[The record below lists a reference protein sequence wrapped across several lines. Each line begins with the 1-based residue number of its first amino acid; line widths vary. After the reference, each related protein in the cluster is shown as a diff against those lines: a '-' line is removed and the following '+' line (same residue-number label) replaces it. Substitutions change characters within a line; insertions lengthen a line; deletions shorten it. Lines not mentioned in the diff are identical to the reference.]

1 MNKTARH
8 LLILASVLSLAPAGR
23 AWADGGSVLPAVQ
36 DVDGYS
42 LADAAQAT
50 AVYNTGIQAG
60 NPATPPAPNL
70 PFDVLVGDT
79 SLSPNTYI
87 YLPIFDAD
95 NSAPVPPNFP
105 SSITDQAAD
114 ASFLDSYVLSNYGV
128 TAFIVQ
134 VDGQTTVLDDTYIT
148 GVTTPTLLDGTPG
161 GDEYIS
167 SSAFLTPLSPG
178 DHTIGIGGLI
188 SGQPQTFLSYSVD
201 VVPEPA
207 PWFVTGLVGLAA
219 CIIRRNRG
227 LSTIRMNKPEV
238 SGRA

>member
-1 MNKTARH
+1 MNKAGKYS
-8 LLILASVLSLAPAGR
+8 LILASLFSLAIAGR
-23 AWADGGSVLPAVQ
+23 ARAEGGNVLAAVQ

-42 LADAAQAT
+42 LATAAQAT
-50 AVYNTGIQAG
+50 AVYNTGLQAG
-60 NPATPPAPNL
+60 NPATPPPPNL
-70 PFDVLVGDT
+70 PFAVLVGDT

-95 NSAPVPPNFP
+95 NSAPVPPGFP
-105 SSITDQAAD
+105 ASITEQAAD

-128 TAFIVQ
+128 SAFIVQ
-134 VDGQTTVLDDTYIT
+134 VDGQTTVLDDSYIT

-178 DHTIGIGGLI
+178 DHTIDIGGLI

-207 PWFVTGLVGLAA
+207 SWCVTGLVALAA
-219 CIIRRNRG
+219 CILRRNRG
-227 LSTIRMNKPEV
+227 LSTIKDE
-238 SGRA
+238 